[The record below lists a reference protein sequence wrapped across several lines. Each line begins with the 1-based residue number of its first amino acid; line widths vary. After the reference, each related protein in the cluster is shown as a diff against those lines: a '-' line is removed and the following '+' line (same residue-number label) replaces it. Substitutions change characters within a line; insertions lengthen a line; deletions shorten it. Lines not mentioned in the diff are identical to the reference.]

1 MKEAPV
7 NSQDRGSMER
17 TQTLGTRR
25 IEVLVPLV
33 GRACWGLDNVSPGF
47 DAAGNEEG
55 QGIGEGQQAIRE
67 AEGGMTNGILG
78 LREHNPPEGP
88 SAS

>member
-1 MKEAPV
+1 MGKGRNAGEE
-7 NSQDRGSMER
+7 GSS
-17 TQTLGTRR
+17 G
-25 IEVLVPLV
+25 
-33 GRACWGLDNVSPGF
+33 GRALNRREPDGCVEAVSSTG
-47 DAAGNEEG
+47 AAGAKEG
-55 QGIGEGQQAIRE
+55 QGGGEGQQAIRE